1 MRRSMNGKL
10 RRASRSRA
18 SAPSRSWMLAECT
31 LRPAAGRA
39 YRSGCGACG
48 QAPSCQ
54 RHSRTGRA
62 KPPFDGTLRSLAVN
76 DRRRR
81 ARFSARLLSDLHIER
96 VVDASQRAVPI
107 PQVQVLPDRAA
118 RRQVLRKRLPLTA
131 RPKHVEDGVQDL
143 ADVHRPRSPTALG
156 GRDQRADQRP
166 LSVSQITLVPQAT
179 TIRRRAMFWL
189 PHEAPLPTQVPP
201 KESHPI
207 PPTQLLSGTALRT
220 SGSFDREVINGWT

>member
-31 LRPAAGRA
+31 LTASSRPSVW
-39 YRSGCGACG
+39 SGCGACG

-96 VVDASQRAVPI
+96 VVDAAQRAVPI

-143 ADVHRPRSPTALG
+143 ADVHRPRSPSASVKSLSYL
-156 GRDQRADQRP
+156 RP
-166 LSVSQITLVPQAT
+166 RRSAAARCSGFHMRHLS
-179 TIRRRAMFWL
+179 
-189 PHEAPLPTQVPP
+189 PTQVPP
-201 KESHPI
+201 KKSHPI
-207 PPTQLLSGTALRT
+207 PPTQLLSGTALT
-220 SGSFDREVINGWT
+220 PFLAVPFYTPVEVSLST